1 MMSVL
6 SFLRILTS
14 YAVCDVRTLTC
25 DMCCCVVHVQINEAQ
40 SSFSHTVGVSSQ
52 VGTYGGGFFVRP
64 NTIDFADSLA
74 MFLTPWENPIG
85 LILVGAIFIL
95 FFILLYWALRQDKKD
110 VLLVRISQCKCIC
123 IIIIT
128 KFISPPMTANTD
140 RI

>member
-1 MMSVL
+1 MSVL

-64 NTIDFADSLA
+64 NAADVDRSVE
-74 MFLTPWENPIG
+74 MFVTLWENPIG
-85 LILVGAIFIL
+85 LVMVGAIFVL
-95 FFILLYWALRQDKKD
+95 FFVLLYWALRQDKKD
-110 VLLVRISQCKCIC
+110 ALLVRIGQCKSTCVIHLTVC
-123 IIIIT
+123 
-128 KFISPPMTANTD
+128 FIHH
-140 RI
+140 